1 MVVPPGRFALAGVR
15 MYSHTTLLL
24 QRGAQLWGSDRCEDY
39 PIFPLPP
46 GLEPRDVPVLFPH
59 YFQQVPPGYRRAL
72 ISAYGAEDI
81 AIIGEG
87 DNVIDGADCFDPQG
101 EEGFRA
107 RERAALEKTAQ
118 TPNLIVATGGGAI
131 LREENVD
138 IMHRAGLILF
148 IDRPVEHILED
159 IDFSGRP
166 MLREGAESVRRIH
179 EARYPLYR
187 QRCDVILDNR
197 YEDEDD
203 AAQMVLRLFQTD
215 KM

>member
-1 MVVPPGRFALAGVR
+1 MIDKLPGNNLYLTGMMGSGKTSIGKVLAL
-15 MYSHTTLLL
+15 YT
-24 QRGAQLWGSDRCEDY
+24 
-39 PIFPLPP
+39 
-46 GLEPRDVPVLFPH
+46 GLKFVDVDD
-59 YFQQVPPGYRRAL
+59 L
-72 ISAYGAEDI
+72 IAEDAGMTI
-81 AIIGEG
+81 
-87 DNVIDGADCFDPQG
+87 PQIFEKEG

-166 MLREGAESVRRIH
+166 MLREGAESVRKIH

-215 KM
+215 RM